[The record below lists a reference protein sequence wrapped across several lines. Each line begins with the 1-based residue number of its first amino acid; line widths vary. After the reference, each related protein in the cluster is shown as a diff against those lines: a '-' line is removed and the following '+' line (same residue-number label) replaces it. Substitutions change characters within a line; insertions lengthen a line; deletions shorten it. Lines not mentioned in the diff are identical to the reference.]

1 MASSARSPALARA
14 TSRVSPR
21 ASTPASTQASSR
33 DSTQASSLDIAQA
46 SPQAAM
52 LWWSEWMTQV
62 MESAHAAYVPQH
74 LTQSILRGWTFANNV
89 TINEQNSSSPQAERE
104 IVAQESYGRQLGR
117 VTDALMALIDAQPEA
132 VRNRQ
137 SLKEPVRAL
146 REMHKKIDRIKED
159 AADARLA
166 RLRADLAWLKLARPD
181 QYAELTGR

>member
-1 MASSARSPALARA
+1 MASSARTSASPRVSTRTLPQAS
-14 TSRVSPR
+14 TPVSPR
-21 ASTPASTQASSR
+21 DSTPVSTQAS
-33 DSTQASSLDIAQA
+33 
-46 SPQAAM
+46 PQTSM
-52 LWWSEWMTQV
+52 LWWSEWLAQA
-62 MESAHAAYVPQH
+62 MESAHAAYVPQN

-117 VTDALMALIDAQPEA
+117 LSDALMALIDAQPEA
-132 VRNRQ
+132 VRNRP
-137 SLKEPVRAL
+137 SLKAPVRAL